1 MTRLRLNKALAAAGV
16 CSRRKADELIQAGLV
31 RVNGDVVTELGLRID
46 PATDAVSVEG
56 KAVPLPQPGQE
67 GFTYIVLHKPT
78 QVVTTVHDPEGRPT
92 VLSLLPAPLREK
104 RLYPVG
110 RLDYFSEGL
119 LLITDDG
126 ELTHRLTHPRYHVPK
141 HYEVRVRE
149 TPTKGMLLAMRGGMT
164 LEDGTVLAPVEVTL
178 APESNTTLLL
188 TLHQGINRQIRR
200 MCRDLGLTILTLRR
214 VALGPIALGT
224 LPKGECRPLS
234 RQEITWLKRA
244 VELEK

>member
-1 MTRLRLNKALAAAGV
+1 MTQLRLNKALAAAGV
-16 CSRRKADELIQAGLV
+16 CSRRRADELIQAGLV
-31 RVNGDVVTELGLRID
+31 SLNGTVVTELGIRID
-46 PATDAVSVEG
+46 PATDVLAVEG
-56 KAVPLPQPGQE
+56 KIISQPQPGQTD
-67 GFTYIVLHKPT
+67 FTYIVLHKPT

-92 VLSLLPAPLREK
+92 VVSILPAPLREK

-126 ELTHRLTHPRYHVPK
+126 DLTHRLTHPRYHVPK
-141 HYEVRVRE
+141 NYEVQVRE
-149 TPTKGMLLAMRGGMT
+149 TPTKGMLLAMRNGMT

-178 APESNTTLLL
+178 AGENQKTLLL

-214 VALGPIALGT
+214 VAIGPITLGT
-224 LPKGECRPLS
+224 LPQGECRPLS
-234 RQEITWLKRA
+234 KQELSWLKQA
-244 VELEK
+244 VEIEK